1 MTITEFIHDPE
12 ALLFIFLSVCCFAAI
27 YMLTVPM
34 LSGQKLSGRMKYVAT
49 ERDKLRQERLR
60 ELSAGN
66 NRVTLRTDTRGMMR
80 SVVEHFNLQSMFS
93 TEDMK
98 AKLRMAGLRGQKPQL
113 AFMFFTLVMPII
125 MFFLTLGYLFFLN
138 DFGKPPAIRF
148 IMALGAGAIGFY
160 MPNIFVKNLID
171 KRQQSMQRAF
181 PDSLDLM
188 LICVQ
193 SGMSIEA
200 AFGKVAHEITRGS
213 IELAE
218 EYTLTTAELSYLP
231 QRHQAYD
238 NLAFRTGL
246 KSVKAVTTSLMQA
259 EKYGT
264 PVGTALR
271 VLAQESR
278 DERMAAAEKKAAA
291 LPPKLTVPMIVF
303 FLPVLFLVILGPA
316 GIQISGAS

>member
-1 MTITEFIHDPE
+1 MSITEFIHNPE
-12 ALLFIFLSVCCFAAI
+12 ALMFVFLSVCSFAAI
-27 YMLTVPM
+27 YMFTVPFF
-34 LSGQKLSGRMKYVAT
+34 SGQKLTGRMKYVAT

-60 ELSAGN
+60 ELSAGSSG
-66 NRVTLRTDTRGMMR
+66 TLRTDTRGLMR
-80 SVVEHFNLQSMFS
+80 NVVEKLNLQSLLS
-93 TEDMK
+93 TSEMK
-98 AKLRMAGLRGQKPQL
+98 EKLKMAGLRGPKPQF
-113 AFMFFTLVMPII
+113 AFLFFSLVMPFI
-125 MFFLTLGYLFFLN
+125 MFFLVLAYLFFVN
-138 DFGKPPAIRF
+138 DMGKPVPVRIIF
-148 IMALGAGAIGFY
+148 ALIAGAIGFY

-200 AFGKVAHEITRGS
+200 AFGKVASEIGRGS

-231 QRHQAYD
+231 QRHQAYE
-238 NLAFRTGL
+238 NLAIRTGL

-259 EKYGT
+259 ERYGT

-316 GIQISGAS
+316 GIQISNM